1 MDQWKKLPGNTK
13 KKIMYGGLAF
23 IAIIALILYVPFP
36 GGGSSRSLS
45 AAQMKSA
52 AAFSVEDD
60 EDDDEWPEVPWWERN
75 PEEAGRIRKMRTI
88 INHIHATSGTIDE
101 LVDQEGADSKL
112 ENKTQ
117 NLDNI
122 KTVGREIF
130 EIADNAR
137 SLVTTIVPPNP
148 PKKPDSLKYKYETP
162 EERAERLA
170 RMKFKELLRKKRKGI
185 YAIIQFLHNRATTF
199 RKVTRDAAKRLDDPD
214 DDEGMKRR
222 AIETEIHSLI
232 EQLFSKSGQ
241 IVELTDQHKQLDE
254 LERTIESEMMKE
266 LNDDMAE

>member
-1 MDQWKKLPGNTK
+1 MDQWKKLPMNTK

-36 GGGSSRSLS
+36 GRGSSRSLS
-45 AAQMKSA
+45 AAKTKSA
-52 AAFSVEDD
+52 AAFSVED

-101 LVDQEGADSKL
+101 LVDQEGSKSKL

-122 KTVGREIF
+122 KNIGREIF

-137 SLVTTIVPPNP
+137 SLVTMIVPPNP